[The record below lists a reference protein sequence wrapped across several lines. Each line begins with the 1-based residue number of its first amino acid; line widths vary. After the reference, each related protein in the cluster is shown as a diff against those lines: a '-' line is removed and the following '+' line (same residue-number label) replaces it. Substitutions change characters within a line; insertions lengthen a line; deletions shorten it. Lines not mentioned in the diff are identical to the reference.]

1 MMSQPPHPL
10 ITSSFVSQGRRR
22 LVLVNDAL
30 IKHCASLCSINTD
43 EPEPDLTNERHRS
56 LTNIQANNLL
66 GTHDLNTRLR
76 VGNSSVWFVILGGF
90 HQEDLRSNRDFV
102 SVLQLYVFLWFIFT
116 KAGKIIYSEKGTMLA
131 VELLKNHVVLL
142 TWSCK
147 QPLNGIPN
155 SLDQISCQWRFLM
168 KH

>member
-1 MMSQPPHPL
+1 MMSQPPRPL

-66 GTHDLNTRLR
+66 STHDLNTRLR
-76 VGNSSVWFVILGGF
+76 MSPVNSSFAKHEF
-90 HQEDLRSNRDFV
+90 KANSP
-102 SVLQLYVFLWFIFT
+102 FT
-116 KAGKIIYSEKGTMLA
+116 RHKFK
-131 VELLKNHVVLL
+131 V
-142 TWSCK
+142 
-147 QPLNGIPN
+147 N
-155 SLDQISCQWRFLM
+155 SPKSS
-168 KH
+168 

>member
-76 VGNSSVWFVILGGF
+76 VGNSSTPCC
-90 HQEDLRSNRDFV
+90 HP
-102 SVLQLYVFLWFIFT
+102 VFGRASI
-116 KAGKIIYSEKGTMLA
+116 K
-131 VELLKNHVVLL
+131 H
-142 TWSCK
+142 K
-147 QPLNGIPN
+147 QP
-155 SLDQISCQWRFLM
+155 S
-168 KH
+168 

>member
-76 VGNSSVWFVILGGF
+76 VGNSSV
-90 HQEDLRSNRDFV
+90 N
-102 SVLQLYVFLWFIFT
+102 LYFRHEFKLNLLFIRHEFAVDSLIVRHEFT
-116 KAGKIIYSEKGTMLA
+116 KTQLWLGM
-131 VELLKNHVVLL
+131 
-142 TWSCK
+142 
-147 QPLNGIPN
+147 
-155 SLDQISCQWRFLM
+155 SLQKLSFY
-168 KH
+168 